1 MKIQDETLRDK
12 SRSAHRD
19 EPQAT
24 GEVLPNASFSEQS
37 QRRFVNV
44 AVITCV
50 GLLLWLSLVSYQN
63 MEKFI
68 DATDQRYHAYRLSRI
83 SQELLYALRE
93 LESVQREFL
102 LIGEQSDL
110 SHYYQVRRDLREAID
125 RLQSDTAEPE
135 SQRIRI
141 DALRSLV
148 GERMRVIT
156 TRIKDRRLHQRDMPV
171 LSLDPQ
177 AERAAQDRIQ
187 SIAAEIQNAALRTFS
202 DEHLL
207 ALKNRQR
214 FLYTFAFADFLALG
228 VITALIIWYQRNLR
242 LRDSY
247 ARHESEK
254 RFHQVATMT
263 GEWFWEQDAQGR
275 FLYSNEAVKA
285 VLGYEPGEIIGKSY
299 FDLFTR
305 TARERV
311 LTFVYTQGNKR
322 RFARLINHY
331 QHKDGREV
339 ITEST
344 GIPVFNDQGQIVKW
358 RGVDLDITP
367 RRLKEA
373 TIRELDEI
381 LRLTFE
387 HASIGIA
394 TTDLEGRLLSFNPLF
409 CKLLG
414 CHAEELQGR
423 TLWDLIYGDDL
434 SALREQFC
442 AVTGA
447 HKLRA
452 ELHSRFQTRDGP
464 VTTLRVRFELARD
477 TGQRPIYL
485 VLAFSSGTETPQAV
499 AGRPP
504 RTGFPTT

>member
-1 MKIQDETLRDK
+1 MKMQDETLRDK
-12 SRSAHRD
+12 SRSAHTD
-19 EPQAT
+19 EPPGT
-24 GEVLPNASFSEQS
+24 RDVRPSFGVSEQS

-68 DATDQRYHAYRLSRI
+68 DATDQRYHAYRVSHI

-93 LESVQREFL
+93 LEPVQREFL
-102 LIGEQSDL
+102 LIGEQGDL
-110 SHYYQVRRDLREAID
+110 SRYYQVRRDLREAID
-125 RLQSDTAEPE
+125 RLQSDAPE
-135 SQRIRI
+135 SQRIRV
-141 DALRSLV
+141 DALRTFIS
-148 GERMRVIT
+148 ERMRVIA
-156 TRIKDRRLHQRDMPV
+156 TRIRDKRLNQRDMPA
-171 LSLDPQ
+171 LSLDSK

-187 SIAAEIQNAALRTFS
+187 SIAAEIQKAALRTLS

-228 VITALIIWYQRNLR
+228 VITALIIWYQRGLR
-242 LRDSY
+242 LRDLY
-247 ARHESEK
+247 AWHESEK

-305 TARERV
+305 VARERA
-311 LTFVYTQGNKR
+311 LRIIYSQGDKR

-331 QHKDGREV
+331 QHKDGRE
-339 ITEST
+339 ITTEST

-358 RGVDLDITP
+358 RGVEVDITA
-367 RRLKEA
+367 RRLNEE
-373 TIRELDEI
+373 TIRERDEI

-409 CKLLG
+409 CELLG
-414 CHAEELQGR
+414 CRAEELQGR
-423 TLWDLIYGDDL
+423 TLWDLIYADDL
-434 SALREQFC
+434 SALKEQFR
-442 AVTGA
+442 AVTWA
-447 HKLRA
+447 HEPRA
-452 ELHSRFQTRDGP
+452 ELQSRFQTRDGL
-464 VTTLRVRFELARD
+464 VRTLRVRFELAREI
-477 TGQRPIYL
+477 GQRPKYL
-485 VLAFSSGTETPQAV
+485 VLAFSSGAETPQV
-499 AGRPP
+499 VEGPPP
-504 RTGFPTT
+504 RTGFPT